1 MDVKQ
6 IATLVNSVNNEII
19 GESALLEEDLSNVV
33 TLWMCFEASI
43 SSRLRGV

>member
-19 GESALLEEDLSNVV
+19 GANALLEEDLSNVV
-33 TLWMCFEASI
+33 DVGKAVFDATS
-43 SSRLRGV
+43 